1 METTSIVATAVL
13 VIAAVLLVIIS
24 SAEAGIT
31 ALSRSRVR
39 IAQSNGLNALLT
51 GYIIQRHHLLRFLS
65 VGVTAT
71 TVSGSL
77 AAAFLVLR
85 TREVSGLAVAIIAV
99 AVILAVT
106 LLRQSARTV
115 ALINPERAGAR
126 LARPIRVLQLLF
138 SPLAWLASAPATA
151 LLRSLG
157 WASSPAEADPVE
169 ELMAVLDATGHPQAQ
184 QFLVEERRMMRGVMS
199 MSGQSVR
206 EIMSPR
212 MDLVAISTD
221 ASLGDVMKVVI
232 DSGFTRIP
240 LYEESI
246 DHVIGVIYAKDL
258 LTYLRAGD
266 IHPALRDLARPPY
279 FVPEAKRANE
289 LLAEMRRDQ
298 VHLAIAVDEYGGTAG
313 VITVEDLIEEIVGE
327 IVDEYDTDEVE
338 VVQLSDDVALVD
350 ARLPLDDLNEL
361 FGTDVESEDFDTV
374 GGLIFSLLGRL
385 ASPRDEV
392 ESEEHRLQLRVMSVL
407 GRRIKQVRV
416 ERIPPSEESD
426 ETDAAS

>member
-1 METTSIVATAVL
+1 ML
-13 VIAAVLLVIIS
+13 VIAAVLLVILS

-39 IAQSNGLNALLT
+39 IAQTNGLNALLT
-51 GYIIQRHHLLRFLS
+51 GYITQRHHLLRFLS

-71 TVSGSL
+71 IVSGSL

-85 TREVSGLAVAIIAV
+85 TREVSGLAVVIIAV
-99 AVILAVT
+99 VVILAVT

-126 LARPIRVLQLLF
+126 LARPIRVLQTLF
-138 SPLAWLASAPATA
+138 APLAWLAAAPATA

-338 VVQLSDDVALVD
+338 VVQLSDHVALVD